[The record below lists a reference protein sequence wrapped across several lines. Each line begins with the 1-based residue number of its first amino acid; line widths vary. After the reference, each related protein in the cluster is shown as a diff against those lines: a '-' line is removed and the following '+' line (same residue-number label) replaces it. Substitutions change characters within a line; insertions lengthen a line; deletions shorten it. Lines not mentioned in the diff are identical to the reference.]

1 MKETRQ
7 KKYAWFVGIDVSRN
21 KLDYAVMR
29 GKQLLFHDE
38 IENST
43 PFIKQFVLEL
53 KAMKGF
59 TMSKTI
65 FCMENTGF
73 YCNHLLEV
81 LHQMKAN
88 IVQEPPAQIMKTMGV
103 VRGKNDKVDAIRI
116 ADYAYKNRET
126 LRFWQ
131 PRRPVL
137 NELAKLSTMR
147 SRLMNYLLGISVPL
161 KEETDFIKKKVA
173 NQSLQLCT
181 KSIAA
186 LKADIK
192 AVDDLMLKLINE
204 DAELSPLRDIIV
216 SVDHVGP
223 VTATQILICTNEFRD
238 ISNPKK
244 FACYAGVAPFPRES
258 GVATSRRRVSHIANK
273 KMKALLHT
281 CAVGTIRGSNDLT
294 AYYLRKT
301 QDEKKPK
308 MAVLNAIRYKIILRI
323 FTCVKQNRKY
333 EKTYVNNWVKPV
345 EEAVNDM

>member
-1 MKETRQ
+1 MERKIE
-7 KKYAWFVGIDVSRN
+7 KKYNWFVGIDVSRN

-29 GKQLLFHDE
+29 GKQLLFHNE

-59 TMSKTI
+59 TMTKTI
-65 FCMENTGF
+65 FCMEDTGF

-81 LHQMKAN
+81 LHKMKAN
-88 IVQEPPAQIMKTMGV
+88 IVYERPAQIIKTMGV
-103 VRGKNDKVDAIRI
+103 IRGKNDKIDAIKI
-116 ADYAYKNRET
+116 ADYAYKHREV
-126 LRFWQ
+126 LSFWE
-131 PRRPVL
+131 PRRPVI

-147 SRLMNYLLGISVPL
+147 SRLINYLLGVSVPL
-161 KEETDFIKKKVA
+161 KEETSFIKKKV
-173 NQSLQLCT
+173 SEKSMQLCAS
-181 KSIAA
+181 SIAA
-186 LKADIK
+186 LKTDIK
-192 AVDDLMLKLINE
+192 AIDDLMLKLIDE
-204 DAELSPLRDIIV
+204 DENLSRLRDIII

-223 VTATQILICTNEFRD
+223 ITATQILICTNEFRD

-281 CAVGTIRGSNDLT
+281 CAVSTIRGSNDLT
-294 AYYLRKT
+294 AYYKRKT
-301 QDEKKPK
+301 EEEKKPK

-323 FTCVKQNRKY
+323 FTCVNQNRKY
-333 EKTYVNNWVKPV
+333 EKTYVNRWVKP
-345 EEAVNDM
+345 EEVVLDG

>member
-1 MKETRQ
+1 METTKE
-7 KKYAWFVGIDVSRN
+7 KKYTWFVGIDVSRN

-29 GKQLLFHDE
+29 GKQLLFHNE
-38 IENST
+38 IENNT

-53 KAMKGF
+53 KALKGF

-81 LHQMKAN
+81 LHKMKAN
-88 IVQEPPAQIMKTMGV
+88 IVQEPPAQIMKTMGL

-116 ADYAYKNRET
+116 AHYAYKNRET
-126 LRFWQ
+126 LRLWH

-137 NELAKLSTMR
+137 NELAKLSALRT
-147 SRLMNYLLGISVPL
+147 RLMNYLGGITISL
-161 KEETDFIKKKVA
+161 KEESTFIKKKIS
-173 NQSLQLCT
+173 NQSMQLCNN
-181 KSIAA
+181 SIAA
-186 LKADIK
+186 LKVDLK

-204 DAELSPLRDIIV
+204 DEELSRLRDIIV

-258 GVATSRRRVSHIANK
+258 GVAISRRRVSHIANK

-281 CAVGTIRGSNDLT
+281 CAVGTIRGNNDLT

-301 QDEKKPK
+301 EVEKKPK
-308 MAVLNAIRYKIILRI
+308 MSVLNALRYKIILRI

-333 EKTYVNNWVKPV
+333 EKTYVNNWMKPA
-345 EEAVNDM
+345 EEEGNDI